1 MALANLNYEG
11 LQKNYLFSEILKRVH
26 TYKLSNPNA
35 NVINL
40 GIGDVTLPLPSV
52 VIDSMHNSVD
62 EMGDI
67 STFRGYGPETGYE
80 FLIKEIILNE
90 YNPKGIYFENDEIFI
105 SDGTNPDVANFQEL
119 FAKENVVAIT
129 DPVYPVYLDTNV
141 MAGRAGVYNKDTGK
155 WSDIVYLPCTS
166 ENGFIPEL
174 PEKKVD
180 LIYLCFPN
188 NPTGTILN
196 KEQLKKW
203 VDYAIQNKSIILYD
217 SAYEAFITDENI
229 PHSIYEIEGARN
241 VVVEFKSF
249 SKKAGFTGTRCA
261 YTVVPKEINIDTY
274 SGKLNLNSMWS
285 RRQTTKFN
293 GVAYVIQKAAAAVFT
308 PEGKKQIQD
317 NIDFYMNNAKTIIE
331 ALDLMNIEHYGGIN
345 APYVWLK
352 TPNNMDSWDFFD
364 KLLTEANV
372 VGTPGVGFG
381 PSGKGYFRLTAFGSY
396 ENTVEAMNRIKRL
409 SF

>member
-241 VVVEFKSF
+241 VAVEFKSF